1 MIKFVSLVFFVSL
14 PWGWADASSELDTFR
29 RALKEYRPGAS
40 WICTELM
47 HLPADEAVTAFE
59 EVVSLLI
66 HSQTRWAYFCDS
78 EEQYL
83 QDDYSFRCLAE
94 CLYYDRWLQAT
105 FVDDGTYLT
114 ARESSDVQPLL
125 QLKGR
130 AQEIYCAFYAFLLDC
145 CSDYFM
151 RLLCAAY
158 AVRGTDECKSF
169 SRTAQT
175 VLAKMKRSIIH
186 LKKSDLYA
194 HYHAMLLKYQE
205 VLHVLSQDD
214 TCAGG

>member
-1 MIKFVSLVFFVSL
+1 
-14 PWGWADASSELDTFR
+14 
-29 RALKEYRPGAS
+29 
-40 WICTELM
+40 M

-130 AQEIYCAFYAFLLDC
+130 HKRYTVHFMLS
-145 CSDYFM
+145 CSIAVQTILCD
-151 RLLCAAY
+151 LLCAAY

-169 SRTAQT
+169 SEPPRPF
-175 VLAKMKRSIIH
+175 
-186 LKKSDLYA
+186 
-194 HYHAMLLKYQE
+194 LLR
-205 VLHVLSQDD
+205 
-214 TCAGG
+214 